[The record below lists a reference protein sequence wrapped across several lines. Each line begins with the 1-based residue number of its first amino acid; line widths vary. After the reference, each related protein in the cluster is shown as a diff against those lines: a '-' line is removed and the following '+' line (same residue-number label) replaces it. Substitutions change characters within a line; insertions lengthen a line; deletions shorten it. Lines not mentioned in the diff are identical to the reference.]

1 MQCTGITA
9 ISMCSLA
16 PHVSLQLA
24 EEKRRDSDSELEL
37 DMPGAFIL
45 SLTRPYGN

>member
-1 MQCTGITA
+1 
-9 ISMCSLA
+9 MCSLA